1 MAMVWQRYH
10 MISSAY
16 TDVQRIL
23 EPHWTKRT
31 PGHTQT
37 KNGSLTF
44 YFPLMN
50 ISTQENLRYHLIPSR
65 DTDDQKILQSDGWET
80 QLATPNYTRLSP
92 MLPSFDGYLHATVL
106 WYQLIPSKVID
117 DQRLLQSDW
126 TGGITSHTPPKKVVW
141 NPTFPRWLPPN
152 YFPIWNLITD

>member
-1 MAMVWQRYH
+1 MVWQRYH

-65 DTDDQKILQSDGWET
+65 GADDEKILQSNWVRDT
-80 QLATPNYTRLSP
+80 
-92 MLPSFDGYLHATVL
+92 
-106 WYQLIPSKVID
+106 
-117 DQRLLQSDW
+117 
-126 TGGITSHTPPKKVVW
+126 TSHTKLYLVVSDA
-141 NPTFPRWLPPN
+141 TFLWWLSLCN
-152 YFPIWNLITD
+152 SSLVSIDSFQSYWWSKTTSIWLDRRHN